1 MIGIIDYG
9 MGNLHSVQNALRRLG
24 VEYFLSEKKED
35 LAKADALLLPGVGA
49 FKDAMHALKEDGMDA
64 FIKESVTNGKP
75 LLGICLGMQLLFED
89 SEENGLTEGL
99 NLLPGRV
106 VRFPGI
112 TTDGVDYKVPH
123 MGWNQMIIQQP
134 DSPLLQALSS
144 DYVYFVH
151 SYFVKT
157 EDRGVLLATADYHE
171 EVPAVVGKGH
181 IFGAQFHPEKSSTA
195 GLEILK
201 NFANY
206 IEGRQSDATIRTL
219 SSD

>member
-35 LAKADALLLPGVGA
+35 LADADALLLPGVGA
-49 FKDAMHALKEDGMDA
+49 FKDAMHALKENGMDA
-64 FIKESVTNGKP
+64 FIKSEVAGGKP
-75 LLGICLGMQLLFED
+75 LFGICLGMQLLFEE

-106 VRFPGI
+106 VRFPGK
-112 TTDGVDYKVPH
+112 TAGGVSYKVPH
-123 MGWNQMIIQQP
+123 MGWNRMILQQP
-134 DSPLLQALSS
+134 DSPLLQDLST

-157 EDRGVLLATADYHE
+157 EDRNVLLATADYHE

-201 NFANY
+201 NFADY
-206 IEGRQSDATIRTL
+206 IEGRKSDATKI
-219 SSD
+219 

>member
-9 MGNLHSVQNALRRLG
+9 MGNLHSVQNALRGLG
-24 VEYFLSEKKED
+24 VEYFLSEKKEE

-49 FKDAMHALKEDGMDA
+49 FKDAMHALKENGLDV
-64 FIKESVTNGKP
+64 FIKESVASGKP
-75 LLGICLGMQLLFED
+75 LIGICLGMQLLFEE

-99 NLLPGRV
+99 NLLSGRV
-106 VRFPGI
+106 VRFPG
-112 TTDGVDYKVPH
+112 TTLEDVDYKVPH
-123 MGWNQMIIQQP
+123 MGWNLMEIQQP
-134 DSPLLQALSS
+134 DSQLLQALSS

-157 EDRGVLLATADYHE
+157 EDRSVLLATADYHE

-201 NFANY
+201 NFAMY
-206 IEGRQSDATIRTL
+206 VERRQSNATIRTL

>member
-24 VEYFLSEKKED
+24 VDYFLSEKKEE
-35 LAKADALLLPGVGA
+35 LAAADALLLPGVGA
-49 FKDAMHALKEDGMDA
+49 FKDAMHALKENGMDT
-64 FIKESVTNGKP
+64 FIRESVQAGKP
-75 LLGICLGMQLLFED
+75 LLGICLGMQLLFEE
-89 SEENGLTEGL
+89 SEENGLTDGL

-112 TTDGVDYKVPH
+112 EYKVPH
-123 MGWNQMIIQQP
+123 MGWNQLIVKQP
-134 DSPLLQALSS
+134 GSPLLQNLSS

-157 EDRGVLLATADYHE
+157 DDQNVLIATSDYHE
-171 EVPAVVGKGH
+171 EVPAIVGKDH

-195 GLEILK
+195 GVEILK

-206 IEGRQSDATIRTL
+206 VERRKADATV
-219 SSD
+219 